1 MYKLSKTEPLL
12 KLKVEERLVNS
23 ILNDMDG
30 EIGWFNSV
38 TSSPASKAIN
48 PSDTQR
54 LPSLQSLPH
63 QHMSMEIIKEENMP
77 RDSSTSLLR
86 QALIS
91 KRSSSCQ
98 TRMSTS
104 PPPLSNESCNL
115 LSPPSASHH
124 FMSPNPHQGLL
135 PPKIS
140 PSSLSGIEKKLNKI
154 SQINLFN
161 NTYSK

>member
-1 MYKLSKTEPLL
+1 
-12 KLKVEERLVNS
+12 
-23 ILNDMDG
+23 MDG

-38 TSSPASKAIN
+38 TSSPASKAVN

-54 LPSLQSLPH
+54 LPSLASLPP
-63 QHMSMEIIKEENMP
+63 QHMSMDIVKEENLA

-91 KRSSSCQ
+91 KRGASCQ

-104 PPPLSNESCNL
+104 PPPLSNETCNM
-115 LSPPSASHH
+115 LSPPIASHH
-124 FMSPNPHQGLL
+124 FMSSNQHQGIL

-140 PSSLSGIEKKLNKI
+140 PSSLSGKNKFGSCI
-154 SQINLFN
+154 HFD
-161 NTYSK
+161 